1 MLSWNRA
8 NMAKKLRSRRRS
20 KCPVKQN
27 IQDFSLLAWMCGSL
41 KRRIMHIGNNMAQTV
56 IEGTSMFTSSE
67 IFTIYIKQLWTVY
80 ILLHIRSY
88 IFIPTFFLS
97 FVSRK
102 FRYIAYRQLVRWCWG
117 YLGRKVRVALPSCAV
132 NKIRQ
137 RFPAD
142 FGTSYTGLKP
152 PNLQ

>member
-8 NMAKKLRSRRRS
+8 NLAKNWRANGGPSVLYNRTSR
-20 KCPVKQN
+20 
-27 IQDFSLLAWMCGSL
+27 DFSLLAWMCGSL

-56 IEGTSMFTSSE
+56 IEGTGMFTNSE
-67 IFTIYIKQLWTVY
+67 IFTIYIKKLWTVY
-80 ILLHIRSY
+80 VRLHIRSY
-88 IFIPTFFLS
+88 IFIPTFFHS

-102 FRYIAYRQLVRWCWG
+102 FRYVAYRQLVRWCWG

-142 FGTSYTGLKP
+142 LAP
-152 PNLQ
+152 PKLV

>member
-1 MLSWNRA
+1 M
-8 NMAKKLRSRRRS
+8 KG
-20 KCPVKQN
+20 CG
-27 IQDFSLLAWMCGSL
+27 MCQPMPSVPENVCC
-41 KRRIMHIGNNMAQTV
+41 HEIGQIWLMTKVTDASPQTGV
-56 IEGTSMFTSSE
+56 QMSCITEHPGFQSTC
-67 IFTIYIKQLWTVY
+67 LDVW
-80 ILLHIRSY
+80 ILETAYYAYRQQHVTDSHRGHE
-88 IFIPTFFLS
+88 
-97 FVSRK
+97 K

-142 FGTSYTGLKP
+142 FGTSYIGLKP